1 MPSPP
6 PPSIGPDPG
15 ARSLPPRLRAVLP
28 AYTLPPYTLPP
39 RPLTDPGR
47 GGGGGGGGGG
57 GAGGG
62 RGGGVVGRV
71 GKLVFVK
78 PLRARYRA
86 EVGDV
91 VVGCVAEVR
100 DKRWKVELRARQEGV
115 LMLSAVSLPGDVQ
128 RRRTQEDELSMRS
141 VFREGDVVCAEVQQ
155 LYQDGAVVLHTR
167 SAKYGKLEAG
177 RLVQVDPVLIRRLKQ
192 HFVALPELGLFLVL
206 GCNGYVWVGKAA
218 VPEGGGR
225 ERAPGG
231 PPSARPC
238 SAETRARSRGT
249 TSGAS
254 TGPRG
259 SSKPSA
265 SSSCRCTLPRWR
277 AASGCRRS

>member
-1 MPSPP
+1 
-6 PPSIGPDPG
+6 
-15 ARSLPPRLRAVLP
+15 
-28 AYTLPPYTLPP
+28 
-39 RPLTDPGR
+39 
-47 GGGGGGGGGG
+47 
-57 GAGGG
+57 
-62 RGGGVVGRV
+62 V

-91 VVGCVAEVR
+91 VVGRVAEVR

-141 VFREGDVVCAEVQQ
+141 VFREGDTVCAEVQQ

-218 VPEGGGR
+218 VPEEGGGGAGGGKGVVGGALEAAEQAPVLGR
-225 ERAPGG
+225 DAGALTGDDFRRIYRAAGVVEALGLVFLPVHPAAVASGFRLSEELGVATADLCAPKFLEALAERLAPESAPPPG
-231 PPSARPC
+231 PPPQ
-238 SAETRARSRGT
+238 
-249 TSGAS
+249 
-254 TGPRG
+254 
-259 SSKPSA
+259 
-265 SSSCRCTLPRWR
+265 
-277 AASGCRRS
+277 

>member
-1 MPSPP
+1 M
-6 PPSIGPDPG
+6 
-15 ARSLPPRLRAVLP
+15 
-28 AYTLPPYTLPP
+28 
-39 RPLTDPGR
+39 
-47 GGGGGGGGGG
+47 
-57 GAGGG
+57 
-62 RGGGVVGRV
+62 GRV

-91 VVGCVAEVR
+91 VVGRVAEVR
-100 DKRWKVELRARQEGV
+100 DKRWKVKLRARQEGV

-218 VPEGGGR
+218 VPEGGGAGEGAGGAA
-225 ERAPGG
+225 ERAPVLGRDAG
-231 PPSARPC
+231 AL
-238 SAETRARSRGT
+238 
-249 TSGAS
+249 SGDDF
-254 TGPRG
+254 R
-259 SSKPSA
+259 
-265 SSSCRCTLPRWR
+265 RIYR
-277 AASGCRRS
+277 AAGIVEALGLVFLPVHPAAVASGFRLSEEQEVATADLSAPTFLEALAERLALESAAPPPGRRSEKIGH

>member
-1 MPSPP
+1 MW
-6 PPSIGPDPG
+6 
-15 ARSLPPRLRAVLP
+15 LR
-28 AYTLPPYTLPP
+28 
-39 RPLTDPGR
+39 D
-47 GGGGGGGGGG
+47 GGGGVGLR
-57 GAGGG
+57 ATV
-62 RGGGVVGRV
+62 GGVVGRV

-91 VVGCVAEVR
+91 VVGRVAEVR

-218 VPEGGGR
+218 VPEGGGAGEGAGGAA
-225 ERAPGG
+225 ERAPVLGRDAGALSGDDFRRIYRAAGIVEALGLVFLPVHPAAVASGFRLSEELEVATADLSAPKFLEALAERLAPESAARPPG
-231 PPSARPC
+231 PPQ
-238 SAETRARSRGT
+238 
-249 TSGAS
+249 
-254 TGPRG
+254 
-259 SSKPSA
+259 
-265 SSSCRCTLPRWR
+265 
-277 AASGCRRS
+277 